1 MAQEE
6 LAANRT
12 HQAGLESQIKELQ
25 TGRASLE
32 QELAKQNQKLQQQEQ
47 NLRELQKQQVRQRA
61 CYACHKFSHQTQHFC
76 RGLAFCL
83 HDRDVSC
90 V

>member
-25 TGRASLE
+25 TGRASVE

-61 CYACHKFSHQTQHFC
+61 CYTCRTFSHQMQHFC
-76 RGLAFCL
+76 SGFGLLFT
-83 HDRDVSC
+83 
-90 V
+90 

>member
-6 LAANRT
+6 LAANLT
-12 HQAGLESQIKELQ
+12 HQAGLESQVKELQ

-47 NLRELQKQQVRQRA
+47 NLRELQKQQVRHA
-61 CYACHKFSHQTQHFC
+61 TSFHFKRSIFAVVWPFVYMTRMC
-76 RGLAFCL
+76 WSA
-83 HDRDVSC
+83 
-90 V
+90 